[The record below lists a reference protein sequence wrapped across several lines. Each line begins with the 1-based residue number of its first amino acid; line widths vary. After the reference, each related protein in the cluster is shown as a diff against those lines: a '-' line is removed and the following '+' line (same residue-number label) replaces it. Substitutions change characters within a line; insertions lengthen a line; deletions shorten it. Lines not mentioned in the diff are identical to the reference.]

1 MMVPPENEPDINSFE
16 LIRLFRYLRV
26 ADVCD
31 AMDGIVVVPIEVAEA
46 VAIHAR
52 AVLLADM
59 RGRNGLYKRA
69 GLSPDATIDDE
80 TVEAYYRQF
89 K

>member
-1 MMVPPENEPDINSFE
+1 MVSPENEPNINSFE
-16 LIRLFRYLRV
+16 LIRLFKYLRV
-26 ADVCD
+26 ADDCD
-31 AMDGIVVVPIEVAEA
+31 AMDSIVVVPVEVAEA
-46 VAIHAR
+46 VAVHAR

-59 RGRNGLYKRA
+59 RSRSGLYKRA
-69 GLSPDATIDDE
+69 GLAPDATVDYE